1 MIRSLTKSTLS
12 TDTLCFIAY
21 FTLNLLSNEKTVTL
35 SLGSGAMHEITIQS
49 IGREEIITLQQIVNI
64 IVVNKIFLILFPFYI

>member
-12 TDTLCFIAY
+12 TDTLCFIAF

-35 SLGSGAMHEITIQS
+35 SLGSGAIHEITILS

-64 IVVNKIFLILFPFYI
+64 IVVNKIFLISFSFYI